1 MSFDAFIMPAVPQPA
16 DNPVNGT
23 PGTDAAPMKLDQSAQ
38 PTDQEKSFLAT
49 LNSVSERKSCSHDCA
64 NDADRQSPQSAK
76 PHRETIQPA
85 GADSTVDQD
94 GVQQGTAESE
104 MTDFIPELPLVCERP
119 LMDLMQLVFTT
130 DGTGQDQGPTQPVK
144 AFTAEMLQALMGQI
158 QPDGHMNLSGLTGTG
173 PFEQLQT
180 AIAPEAGNLSHLKQ
194 LINRAIVHQ
203 FAGEPSDP
211 KVDHSILAFWRSV
224 ADMPV
229 EGTAP
234 ECQTG
239 NMANRM
245 DTLLNFLRQRF
256 DQLSLS
262 SETAAAAAEADGKQ
276 TVLAGQAVNSKEDLF
291 WQKIM
296 RAVQPADTPS
306 EQTTQPTGAEKV
318 SRPSVE
324 AAKVFEPETL
334 VQAHVNKRKALTEP
348 AGSQTVVKVVEP
360 AVTPNVAAGNNASKL
375 TQDMINLK
383 PSGLQSDLLAT
394 DQTGSKVI
402 HIDGE
407 AKDSGFL
414 ASQES
419 LPEHLTKL
427 EHAGA
432 GRSAEG
438 AQRSLAAQTMN
449 QVVQKAVL
457 LNANGQNTVQID
469 LKPEFLGHIRMQIVT
484 EGQQVAVRIMAEIPF
499 VKDMLEN
506 NLNQL
511 KTELQAQGL
520 EVDELEVSVAHD
532 SRADDDLYQR
542 AAEARRARASKSN
555 GHNTDSNAEEHRIT
569 RPVSGRGL
577 VDSAIDFFA

>member
-1 MSFDAFIMPAVPQPA
+1 MSFDAFTMPAVPQPA
-16 DNPVNGT
+16 ANSVNSS
-23 PGTDAAPMKLDQSAQ
+23 PGTDPAPMKLDQSAQ
-38 PTDQEKSFLAT
+38 PADQKESFMAT
-49 LNSVSERKSCSHDCA
+49 LNRVSERRSGGHDRS
-64 NDADRQSPQSAK
+64 DAADGQACRSAK
-76 PHRETIQPA
+76 PHNKAIHQA
-85 GADSTVDQD
+85 GSDNPVDQD
-94 GVQQGTAESE
+94 GKPEVVSESDLTE
-104 MTDFIPELPLVCERP
+104 SIPETPLVCKQSV
-119 LMDLMQLVFTT
+119 MDLMNMLFAD
-130 DGTGQDQGPTQPVK
+130 DGVMPGQIQTQTAHISAPVELK
-144 AFTAEMLQALMGQI
+144 ALMGLFSSEGQTMFRG
-158 QPDGHMNLSGLTGTG
+158 QLDSG

-180 AIAPEAGNLSHLKQ
+180 NISPEVSNLSFLRQ
-194 LINRAIVHQ
+194 LLNRAIVHQ

-224 ADMPV
+224 AAMPV
-229 EGTAP
+229 EGAAIEGQTA
-234 ECQTG
+234 
-239 NMANRM
+239 NMTNRI
-245 DTLLNFLRQRF
+245 DTLLNFIRQRF
-256 DQLSLS
+256 DQLSPP
-262 SETAAAAAEADGKQ
+262 SETAAAAVEADGKEAVLKGQ
-276 TVLAGQAVNSKEDLF
+276 TVYNKEDLF

-296 RAVQPADTPS
+296 RAAQPADTPS
-306 EQTTQPTGAEKV
+306 EQTTQPTGAEKD

-324 AAKVFEPETL
+324 AAKVLQPETL
-334 VQAHVNKRKALTEP
+334 VQAHVNKLKAQTEP
-348 AGSQTVVKVVEP
+348 AGSQTVVKAVEP
-360 AVTPNVAAGNNASKL
+360 AITPNAAVGGNASKL
-375 TQDMINLK
+375 TQEMVSLK
-383 PSGLQSDLLAT
+383 PSGLQNDLLAA
-394 DQTGSKVI
+394 DPTGSKVI
-402 HIDGE
+402 QIDGE

-427 EHAGA
+427 EHA

-532 SRADDDLYQR
+532 SRADDDLYQK
-542 AAEARRARASKSN
+542 AAEARRARASKNN
-555 GHNTDSNAEEHRIT
+555 GHNTDSSAEEHRIT